1 MMVSDPSRSLINLLV
16 GPRPYISLA
25 LPNPK
30 CGSHPLSL
38 LMLLSKTKPAVLLS
52 SYNALCLPNPHQY
65 TSKSKTS
72 PPRTTTQYQTRLT
85 YATVKDGLPPPDKKQ
100 WSQDEAQIAWPIP
113 EPPHRVPTPY
123 QILNVQRG
131 TVYIKTERFYSLVK
145 LYHPDRHDHPDAMSS
160 LSTQAR
166 LDRYRLTLNA
176 HAILSDPSKRAAYD
190 LFGAGWA
197 GKDSADTTVPDFKYT
212 TEARKAAMG
221 NATWEDWEKW
231 YDEFRKPGDPVRTG
245 PQKPVFLSNS
255 AFISIVAFLAAL
267 AGVGQATRAEN
278 MSQSFIAQRDA
289 AHDKALAE
297 LHRNKG
303 AKSGWNK
310 EQRIEEFL
318 RDRDPEAYH
327 DESVK
332 KMMLDMDVCDN
343 GVPVTRDND
352 LRRKYN

>member
-1 MMVSDPSRSLINLLV
+1 
-16 GPRPYISLA
+16 
-25 LPNPK
+25 
-30 CGSHPLSL
+30 
-38 LMLLSKTKPAVLLS
+38 MLLKTKPAVLLS
-52 SYNALCLPNPHQY
+52 SYNALCLPLPNPPQH
-65 TSKSKTS
+65 TSRSKTS
-72 PPRTTTQYQTRLT
+72 SLRATTQFHTRQT
-85 YATVKDGLPPPDKKQ
+85 YATVKGSLSPLGKKQ
-100 WSQDEAQIAWPIP
+100 WSQDEAQIAWPSP
-113 EPPHRVPTPY
+113 EPPHRIPTPY

-131 TVYIKTERFYSLVK
+131 EAYSKTDRFYSLVK
-145 LYHPDRHDHPDAMSS
+145 LYHPDRHDHPDAISS

-176 HAILSDPSKRAAYD
+176 HSILSDPSKRAAYD

-197 GKDSADTTVPDFKYT
+197 GKDLAETIVPDFKYT

-221 NATWEDWEKW
+221 NATWEDWERW

-245 PQKPVFLSNS
+245 PQRPVFLSNS

-267 AGVGQATRAEN
+267 AGVGQATRADQ

-289 AHDKALAE
+289 AHDRALAE
-297 LHRNKG
+297 LHRYKN

-332 KMMLDMDVCDN
+332 KMMLDMDICDN
-343 GVPVTRDND
+343 GVPVTREND

>member
-1 MMVSDPSRSLINLLV
+1 M
-16 GPRPYISLA
+16 
-25 LPNPK
+25 
-30 CGSHPLSL
+30 
-38 LMLLSKTKPAVLLS
+38 LSKTKPAALLS
-52 SYNALCLPNPHQY
+52 SYNALGLSNPHHY
-65 TSKSKTS
+65 ASRSKTS
-72 PPRTTTQYQTRLT
+72 LPRTGTQCHTRQT
-85 YATVKDGLPPPDKKQ
+85 YATVKDGPSPLNRKQ
-100 WSQDEAQIAWPIP
+100 WSVDEAQISWPIP

-123 QILNVQRG
+123 QILNVQREA
-131 TVYIKTERFYSLVK
+131 VYVKTDRFYSLVK
-145 LYHPDRHDHPDAMSS
+145 LYHPDRHDHPDAISS

-166 LDRYRLTLNA
+166 LDRYRLTLSA
-176 HAILSDPSKRAAYD
+176 HSILSDPSKRAAYD

-197 GKDSADTTVPDFKYT
+197 GRDPAEAIVPDFKYT

-231 YDEFRKPGDPVRTG
+231 YDEFRRPGDPVRTG
-245 PQKPVFLSNS
+245 PQRPVFLSNS
-255 AFISIVAFLAAL
+255 TFISIVAFLAAL
-267 AGVGQATRAEN
+267 AGVGQATRADN

-289 AHDKALAE
+289 AHDRALAE
-297 LHRNKG
+297 LHRYKG

-327 DESVK
+327 DESAK
-332 KMMLDMDVCDN
+332 KMMLDMDVCEN

>member
-1 MMVSDPSRSLINLLV
+1 
-16 GPRPYISLA
+16 
-25 LPNPK
+25 
-30 CGSHPLSL
+30 
-38 LMLLSKTKPAVLLS
+38 MLLSKTKPAVLLS

-65 TSKSKTS
+65 TPKSKTS

-297 LHRNKG
+297 LHRYKG